1 VQYRQLQVGGF
12 HKSLFV
18 EVFLRAIIHF
28 NACEA
33 EVQSMRKFIAVLI
46 PLIIVAAGGYYVYTH
61 GWKKPDSFRS
71 LVSSSGDPATA
82 RKVKTALGLS
92 KRLAG
97 FDISV
102 STSDG
107 VATLTGQV
115 PSEDIKS
122 LAGAIARDTPGVTD
136 VRNDISVDPA
146 AQPSSE
152 SVHVEDLEIRVAILE
167 ALAHSREL
175 GGKNVDV
182 KVENRSVTLAG
193 SVETPTQRNGAE
205 QIARAVDG
213 VAGVTNNLAV
223 TNPQAATEQATG
235 GSPSADSTADLA
247 KRAEFE
253 LYQTD
258 AFNTRTMQIRA
269 EDGTVTLSGN
279 VRSRAEQLLA
289 ERVVQSVSGVKKVI
303 NELKVVAAAAVRP

>member
-1 VQYRQLQVGGF
+1 
-12 HKSLFV
+12 
-18 EVFLRAIIHF
+18 
-28 NACEA
+28 
-33 EVQSMRKFIAVLI
+33 MRKVIAVVVL
-46 PLIIVAAGGYYVYTH
+46 LIIVAGVGYYVYTH
-61 GWKKPDSFRS
+61 GWRKPDSFRS
-71 LVSSSGDPATA
+71 LFSSPGDPDSS

-97 FDISV
+97 FDIAV
-102 STSDG
+102 STNDG

-136 VRNDISVDPA
+136 VKNEIAVDPA

-167 ALAHSREL
+167 AFAHSGEI
-175 GGKNVDV
+175 GGKNIEV
-182 KVENRSVTLAG
+182 KVENRSVTLSG

-213 VAGVTNNLAV
+213 VSGVTNNLAV
-223 TNPQAATEQATG
+223 TNPQAVTEPPAAS
-235 GSPSADSTADLA
+235 SPPVDSSVDLA
-247 KRAEFE
+247 KRVEFE
-253 LYQTD
+253 LYRTN
-258 AFNTRTMQIRA
+258 AFNTVTMQIKA

-289 ERVVQSVSGVKKVI
+289 ERVVQSVSGVKKVV
-303 NELKVVAAAAVRP
+303 NDLKVAAAAARP

>member
-1 VQYRQLQVGGF
+1 
-12 HKSLFV
+12 
-18 EVFLRAIIHF
+18 
-28 NACEA
+28 
-33 EVQSMRKFIAVLI
+33 MRKVIAVVVL
-46 PLIIVAAGGYYVYTH
+46 LVIVAGVGYYVYLH

-71 LVSSSGDPATA
+71 LFSSSGDPDTS

-97 FDISV
+97 FDIAV
-102 STSDG
+102 STGDG
-107 VATLTGQV
+107 VARLSGQV

-136 VRNDISVDPA
+136 VQNDIAVDPA

-167 ALAHSREL
+167 ALNHSHEV
-175 GGKNVDV
+175 GGKTIDV
-182 KVENRSVTLAG
+182 RVENRTVILSG

-223 TNPQAATEQATG
+223 TNPQAATEPPATSAP
-235 GSPSADSTADLA
+235 SPDPTGDLA
-247 KRAEFE
+247 KRVEFE
-253 LYQTD
+253 LYRTN
-258 AFNTRTMQIRA
+258 AFNTVAMQIKA
-269 EDGTVTLSGN
+269 EEGTVTLSGS

-289 ERVVQSVSGVKKVI
+289 ERVVQSVAGVKKVV
-303 NELKVVAAAAVRP
+303 NDLKIAAANARP

>member
-1 VQYRQLQVGGF
+1 
-12 HKSLFV
+12 
-18 EVFLRAIIHF
+18 
-28 NACEA
+28 
-33 EVQSMRKFIAVLI
+33 MRKLIGVVVL
-46 PLIIVAAGGYYVYTH
+46 LIIVGGVGYYVYTH
-61 GWKKPDSFRS
+61 GWKTPESFRS
-71 LVSSSGDPATA
+71 LFSSSGDADTA

-97 FDISV
+97 FDI
-102 STSDG
+102 G
-107 VATLTGQV
+107 VNASAGVVTVTGQV

-136 VRNDISVDPA
+136 VKNEIAVDPA

-167 ALAHSREL
+167 ALARSREL
-175 GGKNVDV
+175 GGKSIDV
-182 KVENRSVTLAG
+182 KVENRTVTLSG

-223 TNPQAATEQATG
+223 TNPQAATEPPTA
-235 GSPSADSTADLA
+235 GSPPADSTTDLA
-247 KRAEFE
+247 KRIQFE

-258 AFNTRTMQIRA
+258 AFNTRTIQVKA
-269 EDGTVTLSGN
+269 EDGAVTLSGG

-289 ERVVQSVSGVKKVI
+289 ERVAQSVSGVKKVV
-303 NELKVVAAAAVRP
+303 NELKVTAATARPGV